1 MLNVEDSI
9 IEMALRV
16 LEERLKRTT
25 FEFTSP
31 DAVKQYVRLHLQGKD
46 REFFGVL
53 FLNNQNQL
61 LVFEIIHSG
70 TFNVV
75 NIYPREVAR
84 LALLHNAAAVIFV
97 HNHPSGSTEA
107 SRADIQMTAK
117 LRSALALFDI
127 RTLDHLIVAGNVVVS
142 MAEEGLI

>member
-31 DAVKQYVRLHLQGKD
+31 DAVKQYVRLHLQGKE

-75 NIYPREVAR
+75 NIYPREVAS
-84 LALLHNAAAVIFV
+84 LHFCIMQ
-97 HNHPSGSTEA
+97 P
-107 SRADIQMTAK
+107 
-117 LRSALALFDI
+117 L
-127 RTLDHLIVAGNVVVS
+127 
-142 MAEEGLI
+142 

>member
-1 MLNVEDSI
+1 MLNVENTI
-9 IEMALRV
+9 IEMALRF
-16 LEERLKRTT
+16 LEERLKSTT
-25 FEFTSP
+25 FEFASP
-31 DAVKQYVRLHLQGKD
+31 DAVKQYVRLHLQGKE
-46 REFFGVL
+46 REYFGVL

-97 HNHPSGSTEA
+97 HNHPSGSTEV
-107 SRADIQMTAK
+107 SSADIQMTAK
-117 LRSALALFDI
+117 LKNVLALFDI
-127 RTLDHLIVAGNVVVS
+127 RTLDHLIVAGNFVVS

>member
-1 MLNVEDSI
+1 MLNVEDSV

-16 LEERLKRTT
+16 LEDRLKRTT

-31 DAVKQYVRLHLQGKD
+31 DAVKKYVRLHLQGKE
-46 REFFGVL
+46 REYFGVL

-61 LVFEIIHSG
+61 LIFEIIHSG

-75 NIYPREVAR
+75 NIYPREIAR

-107 SRADIQMTAK
+107 SLADIHMTAK
-117 LRSALALFDI
+117 LRNALALFDI
-127 RTLDHLIVAGNVVVS
+127 RTLDHLIVAGNFVVS

>member
-16 LEERLKRTT
+16 LEDRLKRTT

-31 DAVKQYVRLHLQGKD
+31 DAVKQYVRLHLQGKE
-46 REFFGVL
+46 REYFGVL
-53 FLNNQNQL
+53 LLNNQNQL

>member
-46 REFFGVL
+46 REYFGVL

-84 LALLHNAAAVIFV
+84 QALLHNAAAVIFV

-117 LRSALALFDI
+117 LRNALALFDI

-142 MAEEGLI
+142 MAEDGLI